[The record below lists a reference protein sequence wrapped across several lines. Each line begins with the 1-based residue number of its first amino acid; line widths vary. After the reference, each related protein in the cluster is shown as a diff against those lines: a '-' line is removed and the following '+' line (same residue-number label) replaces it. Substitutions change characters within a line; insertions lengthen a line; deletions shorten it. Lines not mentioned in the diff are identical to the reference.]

1 MVAKRPRQDEKT
13 RLPSIDPAIE
23 LRFTDSAWQQE
34 RRAFPSEV
42 EILMEPYREVKRQVK
57 KKGNT
62 ATVFCRPPG
71 VHKHTLAAI
80 MIPIVNKHYGKCSV
94 MIMNQLK
101 L

>member
-1 MVAKRPRQDEKT
+1 MARMRRQGFLQQT
-13 RLPSIDPAIE
+13 QLSSS
-23 LRFTDSAWQQE
+23 DSLIQLGNDSDVLST
-34 RRAFPSEV
+34 SEV
-42 EILMEPYREVKRQVK
+42 EILVEPYREVKRQVK

-62 ATVFCRPPG
+62 ATEFCRLPG

-94 MIMNQLK
+94 RIMTQLK